1 MLLSRKSQL
10 PWRKHSAN
18 SNSFRDVSEA
28 KQAIAIVEP
37 LLRETQITITVPRR
51 FYQKPCPLTST
62 QPPDTVL
69 RNDHFRNG
77 RRAERQKAQGAMNT
91 LSPGPG
97 HKAANATSAAT
108 ENTTYSPQDAR
119 SDLQTRS
126 GHVRQAISSST
137 GSPNTRKPGSKKH
150 QESPTKP
157 SKEKP
162 AGSSS
167 VNVKHARDRTQTTSH
182 DSAPLKQA
190 ITSKS
195 HSPGSEVNVR
205 GSEHNSACSEP
216 CGVAEVPQEK
226 PPVLKLNIAQDAG
239 KTKVKS
245 SEAQND
251 GVVQY
256 SGGKREEASITLDID
271 PETHAV
277 SPLAMGPII
286 TEHISPT
293 EASVPEA
300 HNGTTGSLTE
310 NKKTPSAEKP
320 ILGNEVNK
328 NVRPSSVRE
337 PQPIPLVAVPNLA
350 VRFND
355 ILVNNGGPT
364 SASTDGSPSPKVSS
378 ECIRIET
385 SPIGSCDNESKAMS
399 AAPNEN
405 TPLQPSIEGPDRAES
420 TPSIEATKKD
430 TTPQIQSLS
439 PFARPSKNQL
449 KKEKEQKKKASRKEK
464 AEKAEQ
470 AEKLRATRTAASGKS
485 NGGSAAKP
493 RVEDKNG
500 GINNGSQ
507 PVAGGK
513 TKVNHE
519 SGNHGKQKGATVS
532 SLPHEIDSET
542 PKAIVNFSRLTDSSE
557 HALSPLDAASQSSL
571 VSVPGSTIDNEI
583 NRNEISSS
591 PSAVTIDFAAISA
604 EVDAPPPVS
613 TTLTPAI
620 SISGQPHDPKSSTP
634 SHETNKRVSDKESYH
649 TEKPLFVAPVTSAV
663 DSNLIGSCSSREE
676 AEEAQC
682 PNVRIGHDCSGK
694 LLSHYVCF
702 VIG

>member
-1 MLLSRKSQL
+1 MLLSRKSHL

-18 SNSFRDVSEA
+18 SNSFKDVSEA

-91 LSPGPG
+91 LLPGPD

-119 SDLQTRS
+119 SDLQTRP

-137 GSPNTRKPGSKKH
+137 GSPNTRKAGSKKH

-157 SKEKP
+157 PKEK
-162 AGSSS
+162 AASSSS
-167 VNVKHARDRTQTTSH
+167 VNVRHARDRIQTTSH
-182 DSAPLKQA
+182 DSAPVKRA

-195 HSPGSEVNVR
+195 HPSGSEVNVR
-205 GSEHNSACSEP
+205 GPEHNPACSEP
-216 CGVAEVPQEK
+216 CEVAEVPQEK

-239 KTKVKS
+239 KAKVKS

-256 SGGKREEASITLDID
+256 SGRKREEASTTLDID
-271 PETHAV
+271 PETNAV
-277 SPLAMGPII
+277 FALAMGPII

-310 NKKTPSAEKP
+310 NKKTPSAGEP
-320 ILGNEVNK
+320 ILGNAVNN

-337 PQPIPLVAVPNLA
+337 PQPIPLVAVPSLA

-378 ECIRIET
+378 KCIRTEA
-385 SPIGSCDNESKAMS
+385 SPIGSCDNESKAMP

-405 TPLQPSIEGPDRAES
+405 TPLQPSIEGSDRAES
-420 TPSIEATKKD
+420 TPSVVATKKD

-449 KKEKEQKKKASRKEK
+449 KKEKEQKKKASRK
-464 AEKAEQ
+464 EKAEQ

-519 SGNHGKQKGATVS
+519 SGNHGKQKGANVS

-557 HALSPLDAASQSSL
+557 HALSPLDAASQSSR

-583 NRNEISSS
+583 NRNEISSG

-620 SISGQPHDPKSSTP
+620 SNSGQLHDPKSSTP
-634 SHETNKRVSDKESYH
+634 SPETNERVSDKESYH
-649 TEKPLFVAPVTSAV
+649 TEKPLFVAPVTSAI

-682 PNVRIGHDCSGK
+682 PNVRIGHDCSGN
-694 LLSHYVCF
+694 LLSCYVCF